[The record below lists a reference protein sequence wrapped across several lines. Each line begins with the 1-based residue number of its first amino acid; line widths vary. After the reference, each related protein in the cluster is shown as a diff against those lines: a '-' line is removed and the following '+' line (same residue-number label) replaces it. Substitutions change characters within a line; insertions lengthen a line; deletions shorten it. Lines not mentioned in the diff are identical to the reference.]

1 MTKKYEKLVSEF
13 REQGLLKKYSGIADA
28 HGIESFFAEAKVKT
42 ERLAFP
48 LLLRANTNRQ
58 RHAVFYTVE
67 LTQDRVDEIEKL
79 LSDDK
84 YKEALITLKKLAVTI
99 GFPESHDEEYRDSW
113 EQIPTLIKVGLE
125 DVSK

>member
-13 REQGLLKKYSGIADA
+13 REQGLLKKYSGIADT
-28 HGIESFFAEAKVKT
+28 HGIESFFSEAKVKT
-42 ERLAFP
+42 ERLSFP

-84 YKEALITLKKLAVTI
+84 YKKALITLKKLAVTI
-99 GFPESHDEEYRDSW
+99 GFPEPHDEEYRDSW
-113 EQIPTLIKVGLE
+113 EQIPTR
-125 DVSK
+125 VSK